1 MLHYNNMFGRLH
13 MAGLNEF
20 WQRFVRKGASL
31 KLSPAWYCSSLGGSE
46 KAGKRICAD
55 PRIYYYK
62 QLNTLIVTPII

>member
-1 MLHYNNMFGRLH
+1 MFGRRH

-20 WQRFVRKGASL
+20 LQRFGESGASR
-31 KLSPAWYCSSLGGSE
+31 KLSPVWYCSSLGGSE